1 MCGILGLIDY
11 KNNNIN
17 RNFFSNSLD
26 KIKHR
31 GPDGSKKLY
40 IDNIALGHN
49 RLSIIDLSNN
59 ADQPMSSLDG
69 KIIIN
74 YNGEIYNYKDI
85 RKELL
90 NLNYNFKSQS
100 DTEVILNGW
109 HAWGQNIVNKLN
121 GMFAFSI
128 YDNESKNIYLCRDRY
143 GIKPLYYSTFK
154 NYFIFS
160 SEIKSIISYPE
171 FDKQINNEVLYEYF
185 TFQNIFSYSSLY
197 KNIKILEPGT
207 ILEINTKNINQLE
220 KIKYWDYNFT
230 NINNKITFEEA
241 TEELE
246 LILNT
251 SISNQLVSDVEI
263 GSYLSGGIDSS
274 LVTAFA
280 SKKIKN
286 LKTFTCGFEE
296 KINADKIKFDER
308 EEANQISDFLN
319 TDHNSLELNSNH
331 MESCIPDLVNALE
344 DPRLGQSYPNFYAAS
359 LASSSV
365 KVVLSGTGGDEL
377 FCGYP
382 WRYNFYEA
390 NNYQKFIDNYYA
402 YWQRLVS
409 NSDLKKIFQPISK
422 DTKHVWT
429 KEIFSHVLSNF
440 QGNINTIE
448 DQINASLYFEFK
460 TFLHSLLI
468 IDDKLSMHHSL
479 ETRVPLLDN
488 DIVDFMLKCPLKF
501 KLNNYKPSLIFNEND
516 KTKSSDR
523 YYKLTNDGK
532 IILRNV
538 AKKNIPDNI
547 SILVKKGFTGPDSLW
562 FKNQSKK
569 FILEKIQ
576 NKKNLIYNFMD
587 YKEINNMVET
597 HINNKE
603 NKRLFIWS
611 ILYFEEFLNQNKF

>member
-365 KVVLSGTGGDEL
+365 KVVLS
-377 FCGYP
+377 
-382 WRYNFYEA
+382 
-390 NNYQKFIDNYYA
+390 
-402 YWQRLVS
+402 
-409 NSDLKKIFQPISK
+409 
-422 DTKHVWT
+422 
-429 KEIFSHVLSNF
+429 
-440 QGNINTIE
+440 
-448 DQINASLYFEFK
+448 
-460 TFLHSLLI
+460 
-468 IDDKLSMHHSL
+468 
-479 ETRVPLLDN
+479 
-488 DIVDFMLKCPLKF
+488 
-501 KLNNYKPSLIFNEND
+501 
-516 KTKSSDR
+516 
-523 YYKLTNDGK
+523 
-532 IILRNV
+532 
-538 AKKNIPDNI
+538 
-547 SILVKKGFTGPDSLW
+547 
-562 FKNQSKK
+562 
-569 FILEKIQ
+569 
-576 NKKNLIYNFMD
+576 
-587 YKEINNMVET
+587 
-597 HINNKE
+597 
-603 NKRLFIWS
+603 
-611 ILYFEEFLNQNKF
+611 